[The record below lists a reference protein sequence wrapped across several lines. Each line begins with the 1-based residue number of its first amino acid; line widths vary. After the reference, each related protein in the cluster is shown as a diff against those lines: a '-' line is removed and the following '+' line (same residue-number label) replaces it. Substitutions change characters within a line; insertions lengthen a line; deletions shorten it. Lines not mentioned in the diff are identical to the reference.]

1 MVSKRQIEI
10 LNILQSKHDYE
21 IIENVAREIGYSTR
35 TVRNDLVA
43 IRSFLQE
50 NKMGE
55 LITKPGYGVLLKNAP
70 AELDTLI
77 YRMETEKPTIYD
89 HANDHH
95 RVISALMEW
104 NFLTIEQLSY
114 RLYASSSRVRKILDD
129 VEIWFNGQNIQL
141 IKRRGRGIGIVCDE
155 FSWRNAMW
163 EFFKVI
169 RNNEILSSNIYND
182 ELAPIPW
189 LSNRDQLL
197 MNRFV
202 NIVDLQLVASTVAQF
217 LKEQQIEFNYESLC
231 RIVFLLSLSIVRN
244 RKNITAKIPDENTVL
259 PKSMYEYN
267 LARNLLGHVAKM
279 FKVDSSSQT
288 QYLMYII
295 GLSEIHN
302 FLDEPAKECFL
313 SSYSTL
319 QAFARNLIL
328 YISSILQIPLQQDKL
343 LEFNL
348 LLYLRSAIHRL
359 NHDIYIEN
367 PLLEEIKIRYPNIYG
382 AVWSVSV
389 LFETEWNLSINDA
402 EIAFLVLHIAGAI
415 ERITSE
421 TQVLIVCNDSASIS
435 QLLKERIAKIM
446 YGLKVEK
453 VITSGN
459 IAEIRSSKS
468 DFIVSTVPLKSFT
481 LGKEIIFVDSFLHPG
496 DIRNIIDISQK
507 VRKHKM
513 QWIALD
519 AFQCNLNSLF
529 DPNLVYFLYTSE
541 IKSKEH
547 LLRQICLALYKHGYI
562 TRGFLNSVLAR
573 EIVTST
579 EVGSQV
585 AVPHGNPR
593 FVIKPVVA
601 IAILD
606 KPITWHNNRK
616 VDLVFMLAFNSVKNG
631 PQRPEIVRFYSVFA
645 AFLEHPAALSYLRGM
660 SNTMDVSD
668 YMNNLVKGVTELS

>member
-1 MVSKRQIEI
+1 MLSKRQIGI
-10 LNILQSKHDYE
+10 LNILLSKHDYE

-77 YRMETEKPTIYD
+77 YHMETEKPTIYD

-141 IKRRGRGIGIVCDE
+141 IKRRGRGIGIV
-155 FSWRNAMW
+155 
-163 EFFKVI
+163 
-169 RNNEILSSNIYND
+169 NEILSSNIYND

-421 TQVLIVCNDSASIS
+421 TQVLIVCNDSA
-435 QLLKERIAKIM
+435 R
-446 YGLKVEK
+446 
-453 VITSGN
+453 
-459 IAEIRSSKS
+459 
-468 DFIVSTVPLKSFT
+468 
-481 LGKEIIFVDSFLHPG
+481 
-496 DIRNIIDISQK
+496 
-507 VRKHKM
+507 
-513 QWIALD
+513 
-519 AFQCNLNSLF
+519 
-529 DPNLVYFLYTSE
+529 
-541 IKSKEH
+541 
-547 LLRQICLALYKHGYI
+547 
-562 TRGFLNSVLAR
+562 
-573 EIVTST
+573 
-579 EVGSQV
+579 
-585 AVPHGNPR
+585 
-593 FVIKPVVA
+593 
-601 IAILD
+601 
-606 KPITWHNNRK
+606 
-616 VDLVFMLAFNSVKNG
+616 
-631 PQRPEIVRFYSVFA
+631 
-645 AFLEHPAALSYLRGM
+645 
-660 SNTMDVSD
+660 
-668 YMNNLVKGVTELS
+668 